1 MPMTHDEVC
10 QIVSGLSDQAVARI
24 IASGATREQ
33 LLEAFTWLREDEY
46 LGGELERRPAGI
58 VGELYDIL
66 LAEETELDD
75 DEPA

>member
-10 QIVSGLSDQAVARI
+10 QVVSGLSDHAVARI
-24 IASGATREQ
+24 IATGGSRQQ

-46 LGGELERRPAGI
+46 LGSELERRPAGV

-66 LAEETELDD
+66 VAEETELEEERD
-75 DEPA
+75 